1 MKTDKRLWEICRK
14 IYKELFKKARPSRN
28 FDDIEKSDEGKKHN
42 WFMKYYL
49 PQETQTKIIERHMKK
64 YKLTANEQK
73 KVRFEMYLGC
83 APRGTYR
90 RNTKNAKLV
99 R

>member
-1 MKTDKRLWEICRK
+1 MKTDKRLWNICRE
-14 IYKELFKKARPSRN
+14 IYKELFRKARPSRD
-28 FDDIEKSDEGKKHN
+28 FDDIEKCGEGKKPN

-49 PQETQTKIIERHMKK
+49 PQETQTKIIEHHIKK
-64 YKLTANEQK
+64 HKLTGDEQK

-90 RNTKNAKLV
+90 RSATKST